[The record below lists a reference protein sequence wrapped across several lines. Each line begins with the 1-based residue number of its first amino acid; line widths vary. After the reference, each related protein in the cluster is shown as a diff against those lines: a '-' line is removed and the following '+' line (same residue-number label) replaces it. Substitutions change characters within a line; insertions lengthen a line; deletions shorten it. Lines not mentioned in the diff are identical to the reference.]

1 MFELLISTFVVL
13 FVVLDPIGTAPIFV
27 ALTPGADDAWRR
39 SMAIRAVALSASILL
54 AFFFLG
60 TLLLEVMGITMPA
73 FRIAGGI
80 LLGLIAIDMMFARQS
95 GLRSTTVRERLEA
108 GTKQDISVFP
118 LAFPLIA
125 GPGAMTTVLLM
136 QGTQQEPWVMA
147 AMLGVLLLVLAMTL
161 VSLLMAR
168 HIARVLG
175 ETGTNVVSRLL
186 GLILVAMAV
195 QFVIDGIKLSFGL
208 A

>member
-1 MFELLISTFVVL
+1 MLELLISTFVVL
-13 FVVLDPIGTAPIFV
+13 FVVLDPIGTAAIFV
-27 ALTPGADDAWRR
+27 ALTPYGDDAWRR
-39 SMAIRAVALSASILL
+39 RMALRAVALSTGILL
-54 AFFFLG
+54 AFFFVG
-60 TLLLEVMGITMPA
+60 TLLLDVVGITMPA

-108 GTKQDISVFP
+108 GHKEDISVFP

-136 QGTQQEPWVMA
+136 QGTQREPLLMV
-147 AMLGVLLLVLAMTL
+147 AMLGVLLLVLGMTL
-161 VSLLMAR
+161 VSLLAAR

-195 QFVIDGIKLSFGL
+195 QFVIDGVKLSFGL
-208 A
+208 D